1 MHLLRPEIR
10 CGIILKWVG
19 SLQMERTVV
28 IDRKP
33 FSAKDGRESDEPPD
47 KGFVRGKDAV
57 KRNRPSRGLKERDW

>member
-1 MHLLRPEIR
+1 
-10 CGIILKWVG
+10 
-19 SLQMERTVV
+19 MERTVV